1 MEDFLKKIKDTLDKG
16 EISDEVLK
24 INEIAEK
31 SETMQPKLKKDVIL
45 HHTDGGSFNEEL
57 VNNIVNSSDL
67 KRNKEFSKF
76 IDSYNKTLT
85 LFYSVN
91 VEQLSKDEIELY
103 NNFKNKFV

>member
-1 MEDFLKKIKDTLDKG
+1 MEDFLKKLKDTLDKG

-24 INEIAEK
+24 INEITER
-31 SETMQPKLKKDVIL
+31 SETMKPKLKKEENDIKDV
-45 HHTDGGSFNEEL
+45 EL
-57 VNNIVNSSDL
+57 VDSGDL

-91 VEQLSKDEIELY
+91 IEQLSEDEIELY

>member
-1 MEDFLKKIKDTLDKG
+1 MEDFLRKIKDSLDKG

-24 INEIAEK
+24 INKIAER
-31 SETMQPKLKKDVIL
+31 SETMKPKLKKEENDIKDV
-45 HHTDGGSFNEEL
+45 EL
-57 VNNIVNSSDL
+57 IDNGDF

-76 IDSYNKTLT
+76 IDSYNNTLT

-91 VEQLSKDEIELY
+91 IEQLSKDEIELY

>member
-1 MEDFLKKIKDTLDKG
+1 MEDFLKKLKDTLDKG

-31 SETMQPKLKKDVIL
+31 SETMKPKQKKEENNIKDV
-45 HHTDGGSFNEEL
+45 EL
-57 VNNIVNSSDL
+57 IDSSDF

-91 VEQLSKDEIELY
+91 IEQLSKDEIELY

>member
-1 MEDFLKKIKDTLDKG
+1 MEDFLKKLKDTLDKG

-31 SETMQPKLKKDVIL
+31 SETMKPKLKK
-45 HHTDGGSFNEEL
+45 EE
-57 VNNIVNSSDL
+57 NNIKDVELIDSSDF

-91 VEQLSKDEIELY
+91 IEQLSEDEIELY

>member
-1 MEDFLKKIKDTLDKG
+1 MEDFLKKLKDTLDRG

-24 INEIAEK
+24 INEIVEK
-31 SETMQPKLKKDVIL
+31 SETMQPKLKKEENDIKDV
-45 HHTDGGSFNEEL
+45 EL
-57 VNNIVNSSDL
+57 IDSGDF

-91 VEQLSKDEIELY
+91 IEQLSKDEIELY

>member
-1 MEDFLKKIKDTLDKG
+1 MEDFLKKLKDTLDKG

-24 INEIAEK
+24 INEIAER
-31 SETMQPKLKKDVIL
+31 SETMQPKLKK
-45 HHTDGGSFNEEL
+45 EENDIKVDEL
-57 VNNIVNSSDL
+57 IDTGDF

-76 IDSYNKTLT
+76 IDSYNNTLT

-91 VEQLSKDEIELY
+91 IEQLSKDEIELY